1 MENVLTELAL
11 KFGNPQNPGKCTDW
25 TTNLPGDS
33 GREVL
38 DDDSVVGAGR
48 RSVLLDP
55 TASAIAASVAA
66 ASVPAAAAA
75 AASAVLAARSAC
87 VLDGDPGKREE
98 G

>member
-1 MENVLTELAL
+1 MWAVTL
-11 KFGNPQNPGKCTDW
+11 QIPGKCTDW

-38 DDDSVVGAGR
+38 DDDPVVGAGR

-66 ASVPAAAAA
+66 ASVPASAAAA
-75 AASAVLAARSAC
+75 APSAVLAARSAG